1 LKKQESFYSNGSAK
15 FNETLKQKLYE
26 ILGGK
31 TCSNCGFK
39 DERALG
45 ISHIHDDQTS
55 DDIGRGGAAS
65 WGKYISAPN
74 TAKEELRVLCLN
86 CNKITEPVTQS
97 KEFSSR
103 SKSKKSK
110 YFPR

>member
-1 LKKQESFYSNGSAK
+1 MKINIICEDKYEA
-15 FNETLKQKLYE
+15 QKLASL
-26 ILGGK
+26 IFI
-31 TCSNCGFK
+31 N

-74 TAKEELRVLCLN
+74 IAREELRVLCLN

-97 KEFSSR
+97 KEFDSR